1 MKKVIFCFTIGAFL
15 LSCNNSGE
23 KTAATTTDSSTQ
35 STQGIVDL
43 PYKASYSSNFTQD
56 VSDADLKL
64 VMQSYK
70 DWEAG
75 NMAALGGEMG
85 DSVEVDLN
93 NGDHFKGTN
102 AGLMK
107 IWSTYRDSL
116 TSAVIEME
124 GWHKMYEPVKKQA
137 FVVTWYK
144 ETDTYKMGKV
154 DSAWYHDI
162 NEVKNGKITYYRQ
175 YKRPAK

>member
-1 MKKVIFCFTIGAFL
+1 MKKIVFSFAVGAFL

-23 KTAATTTDSSTQ
+23 KTASTTTDSSTA
-35 STQGIVDL
+35 SSVDL
-43 PYKASYSSNFTQD
+43 PYSASYSSNFTQD

-70 DWEAG
+70 DWESG
-75 NMAALGGEMG
+75 NMSALGSVMG
-85 DSVEVDLN
+85 DSVEVDFN

-102 AGLMK
+102 ANLMK
-107 IWSTYRDSL
+107 IWSTFRDSL
-116 TSAVIEME
+116 SSATIEME
-124 GWHKMYEPVKKQA
+124 GWHKMYEPVKKEA

-144 ETDTYKMGKV
+144 EIDTYKMGKV

>member
-1 MKKVIFCFTIGAFL
+1 MKKVIFCLTIAAFL

-23 KTAATTTDSSTQ
+23 KTAATSTDTTTQNTQ
-35 STQGIVDL
+35 STVDL

-64 VMQSYK
+64 VMQSYR
-70 DWEAG
+70 DWETG
-75 NMAALGGEMG
+75 NMAGLGSVIG
-85 DSVEVDLN
+85 DSVDVDFF
-93 NGDHFKGTN
+93 NGDHFKGTKT
-102 AGLMK
+102 GLLK
-107 IWSTYRDSL
+107 IWTTFRDSL
-116 TSAVIEME
+116 SSVAIEME
-124 GWHKMYEPVKKQA
+124 GWHKMYEPTKKQA

-162 NEVKNGKITYYRQ
+162 NEIKNGKLTYYRQ

>member
-1 MKKVIFCFTIGAFL
+1 MKRIIFCFTIGAFL

-23 KTAATTTDSSTQ
+23 KTAATTADSSTK
-35 STQGIVDL
+35 STVDL

-70 DWEAG
+70 DWETG
-75 NMAALGGEMG
+75 NMPGLGSAIG
-85 DSVEVDLN
+85 DSVEVDFN
-93 NGDHFKGTN
+93 NGNHFKGTN
-102 AGLMK
+102 ANLLM
-107 IWSTYRDSL
+107 IWSTLRDSL
-116 TSAVIEME
+116 SSVAIEME
-124 GWHKMYEPVKKQA
+124 AWHKMYEPVKKESY
-137 FVVTWYK
+137 VVTWYK

-154 DSAWYHDI
+154 DSGWYHDI
-162 NEVKNGKITYYRQ
+162 NQVKNGKITYYRQ

>member
-1 MKKVIFCFTIGAFL
+1 MKRIIFCLTIGAFL

-23 KTAATTTDSSTQ
+23 KTAATSTDSSAK
-35 STQGIVDL
+35 STVDL
-43 PYKASYSSNFTQD
+43 PYKASYSSNFTND

-70 DWEAG
+70 DWETGDMTGLASTI
-75 NMAALGGEMG
+75 G
-85 DSVEVDLN
+85 DSVEVDFS

-102 AGLMK
+102 ANLLK
-107 IWSTYRDSL
+107 IWSKLRDSL
-116 TSAVIEME
+116 SSVAIQM
-124 GWHKMYEPVKKQA
+124 GAWQKMYEPVKKEA

-154 DSAWYHDI
+154 DSAFYQDI
-162 NEVKNGKITYYRQ
+162 NQVKDGKITYYGQ

>member
-1 MKKVIFCFTIGAFL
+1 MKRIIFCLTIGAFL

-23 KTAATTTDSSTQ
+23 KTAATSTDSSAK
-35 STQGIVDL
+35 STVDL
-43 PYKASYSSNFTQD
+43 PYKASYSSNFTND

-70 DWEAG
+70 DWETGDMTGLASTI
-75 NMAALGGEMG
+75 G
-85 DSVEVDLN
+85 DSVEVDFS

-102 AGLMK
+102 ANLLK
-107 IWSTYRDSL
+107 IWSKTRDSL
-116 TSAVIEME
+116 SSVAIQM
-124 GWHKMYEPVKKQA
+124 GAWQKMYEPVKKEA

-154 DSAWYHDI
+154 DSAFYQDI
-162 NEVKNGKITYYRQ
+162 NQVKDGKITYYGQ